1 MKRLSGLFILFF
13 LLTGCEDTNV
23 RLATEAGIDA
33 VRAVTLSDGDVRILA
48 RQAAGEADRQHRIAG
63 PGSHY
68 GRRLE
73 RLIQGIRTNGDIQYN
88 IKVYLADQINAFAM
102 ADGTIRIY
110 SGLMDRMDD
119 GELLFVIGHEMGHVA
134 ENHTK
139 KKLIM
144 AYAASALRKGIASQE
159 NTAGQIAGSA
169 LGAFVQAL
177 ANARFSQQE
186 EQAADDYGVAF
197 LKLNRFPD
205 PAGTAAGA
213 LEKLARASNS
223 HSLLSS
229 HPAPDKR
236 SERIRRSEKNR
247 DEKEGSLPDS
257 LAAKG
262 ISWYEWVENKL
273 RDIFSNNESENK

>member
-1 MKRLSGLFILFF
+1 M
-13 LLTGCEDTNV
+13 